1 MSLVAA
7 INLAADLSSDEF
19 ATNPGQIYTMEASA
33 LCEVEVKT
41 DAGSWVPY
49 FRPDPLVPSSE
60 AADRAGSFVAPTLF
74 ARVRSY
80 GLPVVGRVYSSD
92 AGLSNAELRA
102 LPLQTVGIATNPSAT
117 FTRPADTTA
126 YASGDLVANATAAGS
141 VEAMT
146 FTVARVAGG
155 SFMLRRVK
163 LASSSTNIANATYR
177 LHLFATAPSVTTTGD
192 NGVFASVVAG
202 LAGYL
207 GSFDIEINRVL
218 ADGSVGFGIP
228 TVGPDMSIA
237 LASGTTIRGL
247 LEARLARTPISG
259 EVFTV
264 TLDNLQN

>member
-1 MSLVAA
+1 MSQLLNAA
-7 INLAADLSSDEF
+7 IAVNGTSAEF
-19 ATNPGQIYTMEASA
+19 ATIPGNRYSITSSAAVQVQCKNLADSDSVDDWLPVNIEERKIAVGRDGAFASSFEAQST
-33 LCEVEVKT
+33 LTRVK
-41 DAGSWVPY
+41 AGTK
-49 FRPDPLVPSSE
+49 
-60 AADRAGSFVAPTLF
+60 AADVVVF
-74 ARVRSY
+74 ASMPDVMV
-80 GLPVVGRVYSSD
+80 GL
-92 AGLSNAELRA
+92 
-102 LPLQTVGIATNPSAT
+102 ATNPSAT

-126 YASGDLVANATAAGS
+126 YAAGDLVANATAAGS
-141 VEAMT
+141 VVPLT

-177 LHLFATAPSVTTTGD
+177 LHLFATAPTVATTGD
-192 NGVFASVVAG
+192 NGVFASAVSG

-218 ADGSVGFGIP
+218 ADGSVGFGVP